1 MIEVVDLVLI
11 GITAAFSALLASVTG
26 SGGTTILLPVLV
38 LFFGIRDGVAIITI
52 ANLAANLSRVVIH
65 REEVVLPVVGWFALG
80 AVPASLLGA
89 YLFVIA
95 PPDLLIRLLGVVL
108 IGVALWRRLRPSPP
122 TRQAVVWF
130 LPIGTTFGFL
140 EGIIGS
146 TGPLMA
152 PFFLAFGLM
161 KGAYIGTDALAT
173 VAMQATKLS
182 VFGSAELLGA
192 RELAI
197 GLALVPCMIAGT
209 LLGRRILDRVSER
222 AFSILVEIMIV
233 AAGLNFLVRG

>member
-1 MIEVVDLVLI
+1 LIEVVDLVLI

-26 SGGTTILLPVLV
+26 SGGTTVLLPVLV

-108 IGVALWRRLRPSPP
+108 IGVALWRRLRPFPP

-173 VAMQATKLS
+173 VAMQITKLS

-209 LLGRRILDRVSER
+209 LLGRKVLDHVSER